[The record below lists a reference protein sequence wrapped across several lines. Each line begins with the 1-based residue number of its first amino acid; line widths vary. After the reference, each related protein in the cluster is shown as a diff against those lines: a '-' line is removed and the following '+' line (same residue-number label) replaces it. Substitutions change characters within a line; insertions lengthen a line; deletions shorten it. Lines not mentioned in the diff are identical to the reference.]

1 MNIRFTLQHEKK
13 SKKNNTFPVI
23 ATVYFDSQRVR
34 KTLFKIRVLK
44 ADWREKEQR
53 IKASKKIEVYNYA
66 REFNFELDKI
76 KSLISKYWSVCYMTS
91 KKPSVDEIKG
101 ILNGNEPLSIKTD
114 DFLLTDAYEMY
125 IEQNK
130 SHRAKRTIIGYTTT
144 LNTLILFVEQNGSN
158 FTLNE
163 IDLHFFDKFR
173 NYCFEEKKYLNNTFA
188 KTINNL
194 KSFMVWAEDRGMHT
208 NSVFRKLKAS
218 EEAIEVIY
226 LTKKEL
232 IHFLNYKFK
241 SKKLDQVRDIYCF
254 ACFTGLRYSD
264 LKNLKSS
271 HIKDGF
277 LKLNIEKTRGK
288 DQVIPLSK
296 YAIEILKKYKGNVS
310 APLPMISS
318 QKLNEYIKEAAKK
331 AEINE
336 MITISRYSGRVKKEQ
351 TVPKHELLTIHT
363 ARKSFV
369 TISLTLGMNQM
380 TIRAIS
386 GHKSDSAFRRYV
398 NVAENVKK
406 SELIKHWE
414 L

>member
-1 MNIRFTLQHEKK
+1 M
-13 SKKNNTFPVI
+13 
-23 ATVYFDSQRVR
+23 
-34 KTLFKIRVLK
+34 
-44 ADWREKEQR
+44 
-53 IKASKKIEVYNYA
+53 
-66 REFNFELDKI
+66 
-76 KSLISKYWSVCYMTS
+76 
-91 KKPSVDEIKG
+91 
-101 ILNGNEPLSIKTD
+101 
-114 DFLLTDAYEMY
+114 
-125 IEQNK
+125 
-130 SHRAKRTIIGYTTT
+130 
-144 LNTLILFVEQNGSN
+144 
-158 FTLNE
+158 
-163 IDLHFFDKFR
+163 
-173 NYCFEEKKYLNNTFA
+173 
-188 KTINNL
+188 
-194 KSFMVWAEDRGMHT
+194 
-208 NSVFRKLKAS
+208 
-218 EEAIEVIY
+218 
-226 LTKKEL
+226 
-232 IHFLNYKFK
+232 
-241 SKKLDQVRDIYCF
+241 
-254 ACFTGLRYSD
+254 
-264 LKNLKSS
+264 
-271 HIKDGF
+271 
-277 LKLNIEKTRGK
+277 KLNIEKTRGK

-296 YAIEILKKYKGNVS
+296 NAIEILKKYKGNVS